1 MVRTR
6 MERVSQPEVVRHWLR
21 VEREKSAADDVEVDA
36 DDADEALDALLR
48 LNPGAAA
55 FIWRDAP
62 IDWYR
67 VELPRGDFLALRV
80 VEGPEH
86 LYWRALSPDNTIRGA
101 AERIAS
107 EDPDQLAEAT
117 GVDVSKVLTLRDQL
131 PGVADREFVLS
142 TRRGCSPWTIA
153 DGNYRAVAKALYLLE
168 DGEYRPQPAYLGVG
182 ANPVVRP
189 LRERICGL
197 LRSARSKVTHPSER
211 TRWP

>member
-1 MVRTR
+1 MDP
-6 MERVSQPEVVRHWLR
+6 VSQSEVVRHWLR
-21 VEREKSAADDVEVDA
+21 AEAEKSTTDDLDVDA
-36 DDADEALDALLR
+36 LDDEALNVLLR
-48 LNPGAAA
+48 QKPGAAA

-67 VELPRGDFLALRV
+67 VELSRREFAGLHV

-107 EDPDQLAEAT
+107 EDPEPLGEAT
-117 GVDVSKVLTLRDQL
+117 GVDVSKVLTLRDEM

-142 TRRGCSPWTIA
+142 TRQGCSPWTIA

-168 DGEYRPQPAYLGVG
+168 DGEYTPQPAYLGVG

-189 LRERICGL
+189 LRERVCGL
-197 LRSARSKVTHPSER
+197 LRRVRSRARRPSER
-211 TRWP
+211 S